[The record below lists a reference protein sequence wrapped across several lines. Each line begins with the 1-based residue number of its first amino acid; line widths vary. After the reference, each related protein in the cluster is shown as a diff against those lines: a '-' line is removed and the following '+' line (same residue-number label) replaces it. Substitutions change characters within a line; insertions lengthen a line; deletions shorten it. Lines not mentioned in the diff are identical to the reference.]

1 MRKFKVTLDNGMKLN
16 IHPPTVRQY
25 YEKYIS
31 AGNDE
36 DIYGTIAE
44 MISRNDE
51 GITFTA
57 EDILDKFTVDDFSGF
72 IEDFP
77 EWVRKEKES
86 DPN

>member
-1 MRKFKVTLDNGMKLN
+1 MRKFKLTLDNGTKLN

-77 EWVRKEKES
+77 ELVRKEKES

>member
-1 MRKFKVTLDNGMKLN
+1 MRKFKLTLGNGTKLH

-25 YEKYIS
+25 YDKYLS

-36 DIYGTIAE
+36 DVYRTIAE
-44 MISRNDE
+44 MVSRNDE
-51 GITFTA
+51 GITFTR
-57 EDILDKFTVDDFSGF
+57 DDVIDKFTVDDFSGF

-77 EWVRKEKES
+77 DWIVNEKDS